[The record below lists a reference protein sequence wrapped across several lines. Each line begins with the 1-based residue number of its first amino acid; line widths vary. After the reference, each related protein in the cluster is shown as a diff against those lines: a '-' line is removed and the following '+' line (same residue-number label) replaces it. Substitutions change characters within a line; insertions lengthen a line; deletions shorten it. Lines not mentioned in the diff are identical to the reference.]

1 MFRCFHDVKYFGRAH
16 TKISCYRRLTVRTL
30 REVTNV
36 SPALNDSMSRTRTP
50 GAADGPPGEHVVLI
64 LSTDAV
70 AAALLGA
77 LVETLG
83 YLVRFYHPPEQPDDA
98 LKREKPSIAMI
109 DCDDPTIMSDE
120 LLGRARMRGI
130 SVVMFGPPDALRRV
144 QQLALEHSLDTLIMP
159 APLDALDE
167 TLRKAVADFCA

>member
-1 MFRCFHDVKYFGRAH
+1 M
-16 TKISCYRRLTVRTL
+16 RTL
-30 REVTNV
+30 RESTLV
-36 SPALNDSMSRTRTP
+36 SPAINDSTSGTRTS
-50 GAADGPPGEHVVLI
+50 AAPDRSPGEHVVLI

-83 YLVRFYHPPEQPDDA
+83 YLVRFYHPPEQPDEA

-130 SVVMFGPPDALRRV
+130 SVVMFGTSEALRRV
-144 QQLALEHSLDTLIMP
+144 EQLALEHSLDALIMP
-159 APLDALDE
+159 VSPNALDE
-167 TLRKAVADFCA
+167 TLRKAVAEFCK